1 MNLEGLRQRQK
12 TIRIS
17 FQEILGEDLYV
28 ELRGPTSFEFY
39 DLQQKILEGK
49 RASQV
54 VAESENSQ
62 AAKEKIRKN
71 PSAMIDSTII
81 IANWIRDNFL
91 AVMVGNNFEGG
102 EKREELRD
110 AILNDLDLMEKVI
123 SDYFPF
129 VNTLKK
135 TK

>member
-1 MNLEGLRQRQK
+1 MNVESLRQRQK

-17 FQEILGEDLYV
+17 FQEVLGEDLYV

-62 AAKEKIRKN
+62 AAKEKIKKN

-102 EKREELRD
+102 DRKEELRD

-129 VNTLKK
+129 VNTLKR

>member
-102 EKREELRD
+102 EKRDELRD

-129 VNTLKK
+129 VNTLKR

>member
-1 MNLEGLRQRQK
+1 MNVESLRQRQK

-17 FQEILGEDLYV
+17 FQEVLGEDLYV

-49 RASQV
+49 KASQV

-62 AAKEKIRKN
+62 AAKEKIKKN

-102 EKREELRD
+102 DRKEELRD

-129 VNTLKK
+129 VNTLKR

>member
-1 MNLEGLRQRQK
+1 MNLESLRQRQK

-17 FQEILGEDLYV
+17 FQEILGEDLYI

-62 AAKEKIRKN
+62 AAKEKIKKN

-102 EKREELRD
+102 DRKEELRD

-129 VNTLKK
+129 VNTLKR

>member
-1 MNLEGLRQRQK
+1 MNLESLRQRQK

-62 AAKEKIRKN
+62 AAKEKIKKN

-102 EKREELRD
+102 DRIEELRD

-123 SDYFPF
+123 SNYFPF
-129 VNTLKK
+129 VNTLKR